1 MKRTDLY
8 KYIREQIINEL
19 TEGAAED
26 AAAKTTALAA
36 QTAEKEELLKAQIT
50 AKAKVA
56 AANAAEIAAN
66 KKAAEAAQKST
77 AIATDKKPELEEMAR
92 PANVLK
98 KGENF
103 TLIKNVYAGSKIEN
117 ILNLIDEAGEEGISS
132 KGIMGALGIKYPQEL
147 SPILGELT
155 ALKAILG
162 VGKIANIEP
171 ETPIET
177 PEEEESFD
185 FLDTEEEP
193 VTKPTPEKEPEE
205 PNEIELDAAAVSAAM
220 AGADQD
226 MMPANKDIEVINK
239 IRDILTKKKD
249 KLIKADEAGDDLTF
263 EREKAA
269 LKQYINNN
277 KSIISKNGELKRIIS
292 NIIDIK

>member
-19 TEGAAED
+19 TEGPVED
-26 AAAKTTALAA
+26 AAAKTTAVAA
-36 QTAEKEELLKAQIT
+36 QTAEKDELAKAQIT

-56 AANAAEIAAN
+56 AANAAGIAAN
-66 KKAAEAAQKST
+66 KKAAEPAQKST

-155 ALKAILG
+155 ALKAISG
-162 VGKIANIEP
+162 VAKTTNVEP
-171 ETPIET
+171 EVPTET
-177 PEEEESFD
+177 PEEEENFD

-193 VTKPTPEKEPEE
+193 ANKPTLEKEPEE
-205 PNEIELDAAAVSAAM
+205 PNETE
-220 AGADQD
+220 
-226 MMPANKDIEVINK
+226 
-239 IRDILTKKKD
+239 
-249 KLIKADEAGDDLTF
+249 
-263 EREKAA
+263 
-269 LKQYINNN
+269 
-277 KSIISKNGELKRIIS
+277 
-292 NIIDIK
+292 